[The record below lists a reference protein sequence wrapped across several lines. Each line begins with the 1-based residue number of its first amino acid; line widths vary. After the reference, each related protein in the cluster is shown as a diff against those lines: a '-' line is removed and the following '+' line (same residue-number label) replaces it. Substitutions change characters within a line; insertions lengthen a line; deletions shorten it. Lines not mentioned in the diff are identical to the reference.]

1 MFLLNEIVIPNIMN
15 QWEDIAYA
23 LRYDIATVTAIKDQE
38 HGNPRR
44 CCREF
49 LRDWLTTDHG
59 SRAGPKVWSTL
70 IDALNE
76 VDEISSDITEDIIA
90 KVNQSS

>member
-1 MFLLNEIVIPNIMN
+1 MHLLNKIVIPNIMN
-15 QWEDIAYA
+15 QWEYIAYA

-44 CCREF
+44 CCHEF
-49 LRDWLTTDHG
+49 FKDWLTTNHG
-59 SRAGPKVWSTL
+59 ASAAPKVWSTL

-76 VDEISSDITEDIIA
+76 VDEISSDITEDITA